1 MFFTSSLISG
11 ANLEAEV
18 LRGLKKGVIFRDL
31 SMELHLHTHRTE
43 TLGFRGPHQ
52 QQDYQVSRERVYRG
66 QLPLHLVLGVNI
78 IRRDLRVQWLRPAPA
93 PPLVLALH
101 ARTSVAV

>member
-18 LRGLKKGVIFRDL
+18 VRGLKRGVIFRDL
-31 SMELHLHTHRTE
+31 SMELHLHTHRAE

-52 QQDYQVSRERVYRG
+52 QQDYQVELQAKLRE
-66 QLPLHLVLGVNI
+66 
-78 IRRDLRVQWLRPAPA
+78 D
-93 PPLVLALH
+93 
-101 ARTSVAV
+101 

>member
-18 LRGLKKGVIFRDL
+18 LRGLKRGVIFRDL
-31 SMELHLHTHRTE
+31 SMELHLHTHRAE

-52 QQDYQVSRERVYRG
+52 QQDYQVELQAGTTHNRWAG
-66 QLPLHLVLGVNI
+66 LGI
-78 IRRDLRVQWLRPAPA
+78 
-93 PPLVLALH
+93 
-101 ARTSVAV
+101 